1 MALTHSYQGEKP
13 GFFNSLLDGLTRGM
27 SQVVE
32 ANSRIREVERL
43 QALSDEALAAKG
55 IRRDNIV
62 RHVFRDLYWL

>member
-1 MALTHSYQGEKP
+1 MALTQSYQGEKR
-13 GFFNSLLDGLTRGM
+13 GFFSGVLDGLTRGM

-43 QALSDEALAAKG
+43 QAMSDDALAAKG
-55 IRRDNIV
+55 IRRDDIV

>member
-1 MALTHSYQGEKP
+1 MALTQSYHGQKQ
-13 GFFNSLLDGLTRGM
+13 GFFSSLLDGLTRGM

-55 IRRDNIV
+55 IRRDDIV

>member
-1 MALTHSYQGEKP
+1 MALTQSYHGQKP
-13 GFFNSLLDGLTRGM
+13 GFFSSLLGGLTRGM

-55 IRRDNIV
+55 IRRDDIV